1 MSEMSSEGPAKTG
14 PLHNLES
21 LRSSCAV
28 INEFLSTHRRCW
40 RVPFPKV
47 SFAHG
52 GNAARTVAT
61 KRGIGTADPA
71 KVTEGEVKKFLTLL
85 PPQLTIVF
93 GAQAAA

>member
-1 MSEMSSEGPAKTG
+1 MLA
-14 PLHNLES
+14 
-21 LRSSCAV
+21 
-28 INEFLSTHRRCW
+28 ST
-40 RVPFPKV
+40 VPQV

-85 PPQLTIVF
+85 PPQLTIAF